1 MRNSVKILC
10 LFTVF
15 AIVSACVQFT
25 PTLSEQ
31 GIVRTEIQE
40 SKPVSITHAT
50 VYREDS
56 MTVVRGEA
64 AFPSWNSFGHF
75 TGHIDLDI
83 AFPNGNMIERR
94 NVSLIRK
101 RIPKTRG
108 RRAFFVSRFSDDPP
122 KGTIVRISYHDG
134 KHEKSS

>member
-1 MRNSVKILC
+1 MRNSAKFLC
-10 LFTVF
+10 SIAVF

-25 PTLSEQ
+25 PTLNEQ

-64 AFPSWNSFGHF
+64 AFPPWNLFGHF

-83 AFPNGNMIERR
+83 AFPDGKVIEKHD
-94 NVSLIRK
+94 VPLVRK
-101 RIPKTRG
+101 RIPKKRG
-108 RRAFFVSRFSDDPP
+108 RRAFFVSRFNDDPP
-122 KGTIVRISYHDG
+122 KGTIVRIAYHHG
-134 KHEKSS
+134 NHS